1 MFIMTLILVSLGVT
15 LSLFGLLGL
24 SAVIYSS
31 LLVRKSSNHY
41 SEKEKKTTLER
52 LIIINYLALSL
63 AAFGLIMILVGLLLR

>member
-1 MFIMTLILVSLGVT
+1 MTLILVSLGVT

-31 LLVRKSSNHY
+31 LLVRKNSNHY
-41 SEKEKKTTLER
+41 SDEEKKTTLER

-63 AAFGLIMILVGLLLR
+63 AAFGLIILLIGLLLG